1 MKTICPAKGSL
12 AILCALLLS
21 ACEEDKM
28 ALTEK
33 LESEIGCEFDTQPT
47 EPSGHAELQAAIT
60 ACGDILPVDF
70 SGTWAETYKDDAA
83 TVTETYIIGENGSLY
98 YDSKVNGKT
107 QYYEHGTWSRDNK
120 LTTLNFNDDHISV
133 WAATPEGV
141 VVYEEDSLDD
151 ADLLL
156 NNKKDGKIK
165 ISALKKLATRKS
177 PNGIWMTGCHTNAQ
191 GEYSSSSLQI
201 KDDKWIY
208 SSYLYQDAECI
219 EFSRAMNT
227 VSRVE
232 HEQTITL
239 PDGNQVTKKQSSI
252 TEAALSPLSQSN
264 TALLKHSRLCGISRW
279 KKGKVKDITHCRE
292 LGYPGT
298 DIYYDIYKIEDNV
311 LYLGSSHYGNGLT
324 PETSPSKLNY
334 DEAFQLSWRP

>member
-1 MKTICPAKGSL
+1 MKTIFPAKGSI
-12 AILCALLLS
+12 AILCALMLS
-21 ACEEDKM
+21 ACEEDQ
-28 ALTEK
+28 AAFTEK
-33 LESEIGCEFDTQPT
+33 FESEIKCKFDTQPA
-47 EPSGHAELQAAIT
+47 ELSGHTELQTAIT
-60 ACGDILPVDF
+60 ACGDIPPVDF
-70 SGTWAETYKDDAA
+70 SGTWAETYKDDTA
-83 TVTETYIIGENGSLY
+83 TVTETYIIGKNGGFY
-98 YDSKVNGKT
+98 YDNKINGKT

-120 LTTLNFNDDHISV
+120 LTTLNFNDDHIAV
-133 WAATPEGV
+133 WAASQEGV
-141 VVYEEDSLDD
+141 IVYEEDSLDD

-165 ISALKKLATRKS
+165 ISTLKKLATRKS
-177 PNGIWMTGCHTNAQ
+177 PNGIWMTSCHTNTQ
-191 GEYSSSSLQI
+191 GEHSSSSLQI

-208 SSYLYQDAECI
+208 SSYIYQDAECI
-219 EFSRAMNT
+219 EFSRAINT

-232 HEQTITL
+232 HEQAITL
-239 PDGNQVTKKQSSI
+239 PDGNQVMKKQSRI

-279 KKGKVKDITHCRE
+279 KKGRIKDITHCRE